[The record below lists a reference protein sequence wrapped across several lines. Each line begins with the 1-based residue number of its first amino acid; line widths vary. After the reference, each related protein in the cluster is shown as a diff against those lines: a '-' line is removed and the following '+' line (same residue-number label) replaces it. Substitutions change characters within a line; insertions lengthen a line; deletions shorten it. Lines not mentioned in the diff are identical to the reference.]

1 MTDVATHLTEALEA
15 LPQEERMMI
24 TDSPSLANAWLME
37 QSESMEQPISA
48 LQNAWE
54 RITAREGKAVETL
67 VRLPPSNKSS
77 ALNEYER
84 IAQEE
89 RWFQSEVLKP
99 LAIAHLRR
107 RRMESEGLTYQDVA
121 DWEPAEEYLEET
133 KKWVET
139 PNQFQPT
146 RKPVRKGFPS
156 RQEANRQG
164 VLMTEVFRVVKTAQ
178 RDGVTKTQIL
188 HQIGKDTS
196 RWRVSCSEVLSWM
209 MANKKIVRDNR
220 SLRGAK
226 YYLPKYAEHLKETE
240 FHRLV
245 YESLRSGPVTR
256 TAIVKETCY
265 VNPKG
270 HAKVLGALKLL
281 EREGLVR
288 PIGNKWEMC

>member
-1 MTDVATHLTEALEA
+1 MTDVTTHLTEALEA
-15 LPQEERMMI
+15 LPQDERLMI
-24 TDSPSLANAWLME
+24 TDSPSLANAWLIE
-37 QSESMEQPISA
+37 QSESMDEPISA

-54 RITAREGKAVETL
+54 RINAREDKAVETL
-67 VRLPPSNKSS
+67 VRLETSEHSP

-84 IAQEE
+84 IEQEE

-107 RRMESEGLTYQDVA
+107 RRMESEGLTYADVA
-121 DWEPAEEYLEET
+121 DWEPEDEYLEET

-139 PNQFQPT
+139 PNQFQPS

-156 RQEANRQG
+156 RQEAERQG
-164 VLMTEVFRVVKTAQ
+164 VLMTEVFRVVKAAQ
-178 RDGVTKTQIL
+178 RDGATKTQIL
-188 HQIGKDTS
+188 HKIGKDTS
-196 RWRVSCSEVLSWM
+196 RWRASCNEVLSWM

-220 SLRGAK
+220 S
-226 YYLPKYAEHLKETE
+226 KYAEHLKECE

-245 YESLRSGPVTR
+245 YESLRNGPITR

-288 PIGNKWEMC
+288 PIGNKWEMS